1 MAGDCGADRV
11 ILCAEGDAMSAAS
24 GIRRIAARLRTAITG
39 HDAGDADLRAEME
52 SHLALEI
59 DEHVRRG
66 LPVEQARR
74 KAMMA
79 AGGFTQ
85 ASESVREQ
93 RGLPWIE
100 GLVADLRFAARH
112 FRRTPLATTTM
123 VLVLSIGIGAN
134 VVLFTML
141 NSMMTMP
148 APGMSRD
155 ASVVRIRGSMSV
167 PRLGWE
173 SARLMSWPEVSEY
186 AARTDLFTG
195 VAAWADESA
204 TFTRGDATAEP
215 ATVHVIYAT
224 TRYLSV
230 LGLRPSLGTGP
241 YAGGDDT
248 RLTASPSVMISE
260 PMWQQ
265 WFGGAQDVIGS
276 TVRINGTP
284 VQIAGVAPARFL
296 GTDGGRSM
304 TVWAP
309 LAAYPL
315 LQHRA
320 ATVFSS
326 RDSTFLRVAARLR
339 ADVTVEK
346 ASPVVTGI
354 AARSTQARADS
365 GAVADADIVPMLA
378 SNSRATART
387 DMIMSSVMAG
397 GSALLILLITCTNV
411 SALLVG
417 MAVARRREIGVRI
430 SLGAPRR
437 RLVRQLLTESIL
449 LALTAAAV
457 ALLVT
462 YVGIRALSATLAD
475 VQLVIDWRV
484 TAGTCAIAL
493 ATGILFGISPALHAT
508 RASVSDTLKGSGSS
522 EAPSRAWLQRALVVA
537 QITLTQPLLVGLGV
551 VIVTMATDMRSG
563 PGSAVADRIVEI
575 ELDPWSGRVSDEERS
590 ARIAAAVERVRSTP
604 GVIAAVPMETGSVRA
619 PLRVADTD
627 RAPGVMAD
635 AMDARLVAAPAGYFR
650 AFSIP
655 FVRGRDFDA
664 SEYAYPPGPMNEPLS
679 VNAVIIGSDLAQKL
693 WGETDAVG
701 RHLTMPGAAGTT
713 TSMTVVGVVDAAVA
727 GPSEVNDEIRV
738 YVPYARVNAGVIART
753 AGPAMPL
760 LNTLRQVVSTEAPQM
775 PVQRAETMSQRVARE
790 RTSLMR
796 TGGTIAAGGILALI
810 LSAIGLYGVV
820 ASGVGQRTQ
829 EIGIRTALGAQ
840 PGQVVGLFFG
850 RGLRLGLI
858 GLALGLPLSI
868 IAVRMISATLAW
880 PLETSPLVGIG
891 IGAITL
897 AVASLAVWIPARRA
911 SAIDPLVALRIG

>member
-1 MAGDCGADRV
+1 
-11 ILCAEGDAMSAAS
+11 MSAAS
-24 GIRRIAARLRTAITG
+24 GIRRMIARLRTAVAG

-59 DEHVRRG
+59 DEHIRRG
-66 LPVEQARR
+66 LPADQARR

-85 ASESVREQ
+85 ASESVRDQ

-112 FRRTPLATTTM
+112 FRRTPLASVTM

-148 APGMSRD
+148 APGMERD

-173 SARLMSWPEVSEY
+173 SARLMSWPEVREY
-186 AARTDLFTG
+186 AARTDLFAG

-204 TFTRGDATAEP
+204 TLLQGDSNEP
-215 ATVHVIYAT
+215 AAVNMIYAS

-230 LGLRPSLGTGP
+230 LGLRPSLGTEP

-265 WFGGAQDVIGS
+265 WFGGATDVIGR

-284 VQIAGVAPARFL
+284 VRIAGVAPARFL

-320 ATVFSS
+320 PALFSS
-326 RDSTFLRVAARLR
+326 YDSTFLRVAARLR
-339 ADVTVEK
+339 PDVTAE
-346 ASPVVTGI
+346 AALPVVAGI
-354 AARSTQARADS
+354 AARAPRAAAGGGAGASDADATST
-365 GAVADADIVPMLA
+365 ADIVPMLA

-430 SLGAPRR
+430 SLGAPRK
-437 RLVRQLLTESIL
+437 RLVRQLLTESVL

-462 YVGIRALSATLAD
+462 YVGIRALSATLTD
-475 VQLVIDWRV
+475 VQLVVDWRV
-484 TAGTCAIAL
+484 TAATCAIAL

-522 EAPSRAWLQRALVVA
+522 QAPSRSWLQRALVVA

-563 PGSAVADRIVEI
+563 PGSAVADRILEI
-575 ELDPWSGRVSDEERS
+575 ELDPWSGRVSDEERA
-590 ARIAAAVERVRSTP
+590 ARIAAAVERVKATP

-619 PLRVADTD
+619 PLRVADAD
-627 RAPGVMAD
+627 RAQGVMVD
-635 AMDARLVAAPAGYFR
+635 VMDARLVAAPDGYFD

-679 VNAVIIGSDLAQKL
+679 ANAVIIGSDLAKTL
-693 WGETDAVG
+693 WGDADAIG
-701 RHLTMPGAAGTT
+701 RHLTMPGAAGTM
-713 TSMTVVGVVDAAVA
+713 TSMTVVGVVDAAAA

-753 AGPAMPL
+753 AGPAMPM

-775 PVQRAETMSQRVARE
+775 PLERSETMAQRVARE
-790 RTSLMR
+790 HAALVRTS
-796 TGGTIAAGGILALI
+796 GTIAAGGILALI

-840 PGQVVGLFFG
+840 PDQVVGLFFG

-868 IAVRMISATLAW
+868 VAVRMISATLAW
-880 PLETSPLVGIG
+880 PLETSPLVGIA